1 MKKYLLIIASC
12 LASVVALG
20 QSMYDAIA
28 YGENNYYGTA
38 RSIALGN
45 AVTAL
50 GGDLGAVSINP
61 AAAAVANYSQFVI
74 TPGVSI
80 SSSSSSYA
88 AEYGAGQYQ
97 GPYNSNRGRFILPNV
112 GMNVNFYLPDGFF
125 KTMSFAVVCNTTQQH
140 LFFSEAAGTNNSTSM
155 SGAMAYSANFNADG
169 AGHMM
174 EPDVFKSYG
183 NEGAYT
189 NTVYG
194 WNELCAYQGNMISYD
209 SKHKGYWGVA
219 EAFDGSLLGPLRQ
232 TSQRQ
237 RTGTKNDLVAS
248 FAFNHEDN
256 FYLGFSLGIPFQ
268 RYAYSE
274 IFRETPEDNRQFP
287 ITFNTDK
294 GEVTTCYT
302 GSVYDYEYAANVDG
316 IYGKVGFIW
325 LPVTGLR
332 VGASFQT
339 PTAMTIS
346 ETYRTAITS
355 SFEDNRLSSTG
366 ASPCGEYRYRMV
378 SPYRASLGLA
388 TTFGT
393 AGLLSVD
400 YEITDFSIMSYK
412 EMGYNGS
419 LLNGTFAVVNNVMR
433 NFCGLAH
440 QLRAG
445 AEFNLGPCFAV
456 RLGYTLKTSP
466 ECHYTNNRGDT
477 VYASDYEM
485 NYDRYVSRELTLA
498 NKTYDFSQAVHSASL
513 GFGFASL
520 GSFFADAVVRFNKYP
535 ESSFAPYA
543 KYSNANEPDVRVRTN
558 LFDAAVTFG
567 WRF

>member
-1 MKKYLLIIASC
+1 MKKYISIIASC
-12 LASVVALG
+12 LVSVFASG

-38 RSIALGN
+38 RSISLGN
-45 AVTAL
+45 AMTAL
-50 GGDLGAVSINP
+50 GGDLGSVSINP
-61 AAAAVANYSQFVI
+61 AGAAVANYSQFVV

-80 SSSSSSYA
+80 SSCSSSFASQ
-88 AEYGAGQYQ
+88 YGSTQYQ
-97 GPYNSNRGRFILPNV
+97 GPYNSNKARFTLPNI
-112 GMNVNFYLPDGFF
+112 GMNLNFYLEGGFF
-125 KTMSFAVVCNTTQQH
+125 KTMTFAVLCNTTQQH
-140 LFFSEAAGTNNSTSM
+140 LFFSEAAGTNNSTAM

-169 AGHMM
+169 AGHML
-174 EPDVFKSYG
+174 EPDVFKNYG
-183 NEGAYT
+183 NDGAYT

-237 RTGTKNDLVAS
+237 RFGSKNDFVAS

-256 FYLGFSLGIPFQ
+256 FYLGVSLGIPFQ
-268 RYAYSE
+268 RCTYSE
-274 IFRETPEDNRQFP
+274 IFRETPEDCEQFP
-287 ITFNTDK
+287 ITFNTGS

-302 GSVYDYEYAANVDG
+302 GSVYDYEYAAQIDG

-325 LPVTGLR
+325 LPVKGLR

-339 PTAMTIS
+339 PTSMTVT
-346 ETYRTAITS
+346 ENYRTSIS
-355 SFEDNRLSSTG
+355 STFQDSRLSSSG
-366 ASPCGEYRYRMV
+366 VSPRGEFRYRMV
-378 SPYRASLGLA
+378 SPYRASFGLA

-393 AGLLSVD
+393 AGLLSLD
-400 YEITDFSIMSYK
+400 YEITDFSIMQYK
-412 EMGYNGS
+412 EIGYNGS
-419 LLNGTFAVVNNVMR
+419 LLNGTFSTVNNVMR
-433 NFCGLAH
+433 NFCGREH
-440 QLRAG
+440 QVRAG
-445 AEFNLGPCFAV
+445 AEFNMGPCFAL

-466 ECHYTNNRGDT
+466 ECHYTNNRGDL
-477 VYASDYEM
+477 VYALDYEID
-485 NYDRYVSRELTLA
+485 YDRYISRELTLS
-498 NKTYDFSQAVHSASL
+498 NKAYDFSQSVHSFSAGL
-513 GFGFASL
+513 GYASL

-543 KYSNANEPDVRVRTN
+543 RYSEIGEPDIKVRTN
-558 LFDAAVTFG
+558 LFDVALTLG